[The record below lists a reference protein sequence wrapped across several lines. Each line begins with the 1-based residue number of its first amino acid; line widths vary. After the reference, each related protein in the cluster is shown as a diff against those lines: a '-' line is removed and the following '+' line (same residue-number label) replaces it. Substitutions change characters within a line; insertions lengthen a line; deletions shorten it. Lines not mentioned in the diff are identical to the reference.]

1 MTSESRVTCID
12 RFYNRPM
19 NSETILLLFD
29 YNYWANAR
37 ILDAAAGLTAEQYAS
52 TVPGLGHGGLR
63 GTLVHMLSAE
73 FIWRQRC
80 LEGVSPPALL
90 QEADFPT
97 LVALRER
104 WAEEERLMRA
114 GLARLTEKALA
125 ERIAYRTTGGRAME
139 DTRWQLLVHVVNHG
153 TQHRAEV
160 AMALTALG
168 HSPGDLD
175 LIIYL
180 RQRASG

>member
-1 MTSESRVTCID
+1 
-12 RFYNRPM
+12 M
-19 NSETILLLFD
+19 NSETILVLFD

-37 ILDAAAGLTAEQYAS
+37 ILDAAAGLTAEQYTS
-52 TVPGLGHGGLR
+52 TVPGLGHGGVR
-63 GTLVHMLSAE
+63 GTLVHMLAAE
-73 FIWRQRC
+73 CLWRQRC
-80 LEGVSPPALL
+80 LEGVSPTTLL

-97 LVALRER
+97 LEALRQR

-114 GLARLTEKALA
+114 GLTRLTERTLA
-125 ERIAYRTTGGRAME
+125 EHIVYRTTAGRPMV
-139 DTRWQLLVHVVNHG
+139 DTLWQLLVHLVNHG

-180 RQRASG
+180 RERT